1 MNVEL
6 SDEMQAK
13 DLNSSLCYSRLMGN
27 SYTAS
32 IYIGLTS
39 LLDSSEGD
47 LSGSRVGLFSYG
59 SGCVGEFF
67 SGIIQPDYSKFL
79 YTTEHQY
86 MLEKRSALNY
96 QQYEDMFNH
105 EVPTDG
111 GDYIF
116 PQYKTGPFRLGGIKK
131 HKRVYESI
139 VS

>member
-1 MNVEL
+1 MAQKAHSKLCRSMNVEL

-47 LSGSRVGLFSYG
+47 LSGSRVGLFSYVSG
-59 SGCVGEFF
+59 SVGEFF

-79 YTTEHQY
+79 FT
-86 MLEKRSALNY
+86 
-96 QQYEDMFNH
+96 
-105 EVPTDG
+105 
-111 GDYIF
+111 
-116 PQYKTGPFRLGGIKK
+116 
-131 HKRVYESI
+131 
-139 VS
+139 